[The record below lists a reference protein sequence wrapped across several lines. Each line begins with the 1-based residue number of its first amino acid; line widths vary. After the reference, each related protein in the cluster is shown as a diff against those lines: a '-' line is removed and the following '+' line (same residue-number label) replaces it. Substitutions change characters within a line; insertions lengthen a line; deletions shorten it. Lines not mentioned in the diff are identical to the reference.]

1 MKSYYISADLPE
13 PNTNN
18 GIIRIQLT
26 NTCIEEMEELWS
38 TGDKYPISEFHLKRL
53 GLSKNDKLI
62 ISDIYKKDDNNMW
75 MNMLVR

>member
-18 GIIRIQLT
+18 RIIRIQLT
-26 NTCIEEMEELWS
+26 NTCIEEMEELWNI
-38 TGDKYPISEFHLKRL
+38 GDKYPISEFHLKRL

-62 ISDIYKKDDNNMW
+62 ISDIYKKDDNNVW
-75 MNMLVR
+75 INMLVR

>member
-18 GIIRIQLT
+18 RIIRIQLT
-26 NTCIEEMEELWS
+26 NTCIEEMEELWNI
-38 TGDKYPISEFHLKRL
+38 GDEYPISEFHLKRL

-62 ISDIYKKDDNNMW
+62 ISDICKKDDNNVW
-75 MNMLVR
+75 MDILVR